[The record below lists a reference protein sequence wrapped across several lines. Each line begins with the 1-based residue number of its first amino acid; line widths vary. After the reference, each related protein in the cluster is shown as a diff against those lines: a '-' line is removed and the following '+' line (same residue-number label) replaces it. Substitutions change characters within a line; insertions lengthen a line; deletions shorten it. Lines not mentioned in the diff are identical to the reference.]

1 MAGVAPDLS
10 RPSEWLKLLATF
22 LRQDKTREGIG
33 VLAMAMAI
41 LTLASLATFD
51 SRDPSYF
58 NYTSVSASERHIH
71 NAVGRVG
78 AELSG
83 DLLGLFGLSAL
94 LVPPVFFIWGWTW
107 VGGRRL
113 AHATRRT
120 AGLALLAPSL
130 SLLASILH
138 QMGVL
143 PGGRVQRPGGFLGD
157 ELFRW
162 LLFSLG
168 KFGMVVLAMA
178 GLALAAICLSQR
190 PLLSFLA
197 LPTSSLARCWTQA
210 RASLAAWRAKHAP
223 IDVSLAGPSKG
234 PAAEVPT
241 ATAAPAAES
250 QDAAALGA
258 GSESTP
264 KETKAPKEPKA
275 QQAFL
280 FVAGGQGYIHPSLK
294 FLDAPS
300 AERGGSS
307 QEEMAQNS
315 QILEK
320 KLLEF
325 GVEGRVTAVNP
336 GPVITSYEIEPG
348 PGIKINRIVAL
359 ADDLALGLKALSVR
373 VVAPIPGKAAVGV
386 EIPNQH
392 RATVHLREVLTAKEF
407 GNESLQLPLA
417 LGKEIGGEPLVA
429 DLAHMPHLLIAG
441 ETGSGKSVCINSLIL
456 SLL

>member
-1 MAGVAPDLS
+1 MAGVTPDLS

-168 KFGMVVLAMA
+168 KFGMVVLALA

-197 LPTSSLARCWTQA
+197 LPASSLARCWTRA
-210 RASLAAWRAKHAP
+210 RASLAAWRAKHAA

-241 ATAAPAAES
+241 ATVAPAAES
-250 QDAAALGA
+250 QDAAALG
-258 GSESTP
+258 
-264 KETKAPKEPKA
+264 
-275 QQAFL
+275 
-280 FVAGGQGYIHPSLK
+280 
-294 FLDAPS
+294 
-300 AERGGSS
+300 
-307 QEEMAQNS
+307 
-315 QILEK
+315 
-320 KLLEF
+320 
-325 GVEGRVTAVNP
+325 
-336 GPVITSYEIEPG
+336 
-348 PGIKINRIVAL
+348 
-359 ADDLALGLKALSVR
+359 
-373 VVAPIPGKAAVGV
+373 
-386 EIPNQH
+386 
-392 RATVHLREVLTAKEF
+392 
-407 GNESLQLPLA
+407 
-417 LGKEIGGEPLVA
+417 
-429 DLAHMPHLLIAG
+429 
-441 ETGSGKSVCINSLIL
+441 
-456 SLL
+456 